1 MVLKKFFLLPLF
13 LASSFLMQSAYADEL
28 DVRSVGDAPGGISSP
43 AHGLSMDAV
52 LQRYGEPQDR
62 LPAVGE
68 PPITRWVYPDFTVY
82 YEYKLVIHSVIHR

>member
-13 LASSFLMQSAYADEL
+13 LASSLFMQTGYADEL
-28 DVRSVGDAPGGISSP
+28 DVRSVGNVPEGVSSP

-52 LQRYGEPQDR
+52 LQRYGEPQNR
-62 LPAVGE
+62 IPAVGQ

-82 YEYKLVIHSVIHR
+82 YEHNLVIHSVIHR